1 MPNYSHVSAQC
12 SGTDKVEVRT
22 LEVFHHVEHVAICC
36 TLGLGVSFT
45 PLQRAS
51 AIDANEQFT
60 VWAVPI
66 SVTLAGARLL
76 LTSGGIGKTTVAED
90 LTGLDRIGKRFR
102 IARIV
107 AETGVGCETTT
118 AASAVRIR
126 RSRFSATVKPGPKR
140 RERICSEHINP
151 IRRPVAD
158 EALQIISPGSAN
170 RIAVE
175 EVPEA
180 GIVEPQA
187 RYGPAPSRDLRFSS
201 PTSATATGRAHTRA
215 WALTGAHGSAGE
227 HGG

>member
-1 MPNYSHVSAQC
+1 MLNTLLFVARWVSGSVSRQFFELVPSMPTSNSLP
-12 SGTDKVEVRT
+12 G
-22 LEVFHHVEHVAICC
+22 
-36 TLGLGVSFT
+36 
-45 PLQRAS
+45 
-51 AIDANEQFT
+51 
-60 VWAVPI
+60 AVPI

-90 LTGLDRIGKRFR
+90 LTGLDGIGKCFR

-126 RSRFSATVKPGPKR
+126 RSRFSATGKPGPKR
-140 RERICSEHINP
+140 RERICSEPINP

-158 EALQIISPGSAN
+158 EALQIISPGFAN

-175 EVPEA
+175 EAPLA
-180 GIVEPQA
+180 GIVESQA

-201 PTSATATGRAHTRA
+201 PTSATGRAHARA

>member
-1 MPNYSHVSAQC
+1 MPTSSSL
-12 SGTDKVEVRT
+12 SG
-22 LEVFHHVEHVAICC
+22 
-36 TLGLGVSFT
+36 
-45 PLQRAS
+45 
-51 AIDANEQFT
+51 
-60 VWAVPI
+60 AVPI

-126 RSRFSATVKPGPKR
+126 RSRFSATGKPGPKR

-158 EALQIISPGSAN
+158 EALQIISP
-170 RIAVE
+170 R
-175 EVPEA
+175 
-180 GIVEPQA
+180 
-187 RYGPAPSRDLRFSS
+187 LRQSDR
-201 PTSATATGRAHTRA
+201 G
-215 WALTGAHGSAGE
+215 
-227 HGG
+227 

>member
-1 MPNYSHVSAQC
+1 MLNTLLFVARWVSGSVSRHFNEPVPSMPTSSSL
-12 SGTDKVEVRT
+12 SG
-22 LEVFHHVEHVAICC
+22 
-36 TLGLGVSFT
+36 
-45 PLQRAS
+45 
-51 AIDANEQFT
+51 
-60 VWAVPI
+60 AVPI

-90 LTGLDRIGKRFR
+90 LTGLDRIGKCFR

-107 AETGVGCETTT
+107 AEAGVGCETTT

-126 RSRFSATVKPGPKR
+126 RSRFSATGKPGPKR

-158 EALQIISPGSAN
+158 EALQIISPGFAN

-175 EVPEA
+175 EAPEA

-201 PTSATATGRAHTRA
+201 PTSATATGRAYDHARA
-215 WALTGAHGSAGE
+215 WALTGARVSEGE